1 MSGQPHERRVENYR
15 LIAVQDAVAL
25 GYFRITPRVLKHLSL
40 VGWDT
45 ATIQECVASLRPEDF
60 YKSQRHHSRADAWLD
75 IYKPVYNGERIY
87 LKFTLHENGTEYLV
101 LSFCRDGAR
110 H

>member
-15 LIAVQDAVAL
+15 LMAVQDAVAL
-25 GYFRITPRVLKHLSL
+25 GYFRITPR
-40 VGWDT
+40 
-45 ATIQECVASLRPEDF
+45 SLRPEDLF
-60 YKSQRHHSRADAWLD
+60 KSQRHHSRADAWLD
-75 IYKPVYNGERIY
+75 NYKPVYNGERIY
-87 LKFTLHENGTEYLV
+87 LKFTLHENGTDYLV

>member
-15 LIAVQDAVAL
+15 LMAVQDAVAL
-25 GYFRITPRVLKHLSL
+25 GYFRITPRV
-40 VGWDT
+40 
-45 ATIQECVASLRPEDF
+45 
-60 YKSQRHHSRADAWLD
+60 QRHHSRADAWLD

-87 LKFTLHENGTEYLV
+87 LKFTLHENGTDYLV